1 MVRLGRGRSPLHAV
15 EETIAALHEEM
26 TYSLNFANAMVRE
39 ANYRAAAAIIDEQRL
54 SLIHAS
60 EAIGDALRRPE
71 VARTRSRVSAALAG
85 LAAAVLLGS
94 GAFAAWGPST
104 PPTGQTR
111 IEAIQRASAALSR
124 ATDISDPTTLEAIV
138 GGAQDTILSLVDVSA
153 PADPGVR
160 SSLLDFVKQQATVLA
175 NPNIPGPIRER
186 AAQVIESVQKVVVQ
200 TPVTTDAATS
210 APEPAPTVSPTVE
223 S

>member
-1 MVRLGRGRSPLHAV
+1 MGRMVRLGRGRSPLHAV

-39 ANYRAAAAIIDEQRL
+39 ANYRPAAAIIDEQRL

-94 GAFAAWGPST
+94 GAFAA
-104 PPTGQTR
+104 
-111 IEAIQRASAALSR
+111 
-124 ATDISDPTTLEAIV
+124 
-138 GGAQDTILSLVDVSA
+138 
-153 PADPGVR
+153 
-160 SSLLDFVKQQATVLA
+160 
-175 NPNIPGPIRER
+175 
-186 AAQVIESVQKVVVQ
+186 
-200 TPVTTDAATS
+200 
-210 APEPAPTVSPTVE
+210 
-223 S
+223 